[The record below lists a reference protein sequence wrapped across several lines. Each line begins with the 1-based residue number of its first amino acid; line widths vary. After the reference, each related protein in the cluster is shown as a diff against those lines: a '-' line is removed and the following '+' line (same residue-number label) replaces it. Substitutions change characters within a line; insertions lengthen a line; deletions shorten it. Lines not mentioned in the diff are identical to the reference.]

1 MVLEAELVLDEAARA
16 RLLSRFGEGAREW
29 CAGLPRL
36 VEEYCSRW
44 DLRLEHAQSGS
55 TSRVYFGWQ
64 RGRPGRPEREVVLK
78 VTPEP
83 PIARTEAA
91 ALRVWAATSH
101 AVALLDADPGGGALL
116 LERVRPGTKLRDAGA
131 RLPAREMAELL
142 IGLRAATGDLTH
154 QLPPLSERIEFIFG
168 LIRSRLTG
176 ARVAPLVDPGLV
188 TAGHELAR
196 TLAQTGPSALVHGD
210 LHLAN
215 ILIARQPR
223 QPRQPGQP
231 GQPGQSD
238 QPGRLVAIDP
248 RPCLGDPDFDA
259 VDWVLAPAA
268 AGTPDSS
275 PSSRSGPGSTSCA
288 VWSPAWT
295 PTGSGPGAGRRPS
308 SSSYS
313 TCITGRPTRGSRSCS
328 SWRPRHD
335 RNRLGSVRDD
345 QERTLDWRR
354 AVGRDVDGGAAPG
367 PARYGLTA
375 YHYDYQDARG
385 HNDRRIAAQARRGE
399 QRLARDR
406 LVAADAVRTA
416 RQCGIEVIEV
426 DGGQDAAAVADT
438 VAGHFLPH
446 LPISA

>member
-1 MVLEAELVLDEAARA
+1 M
-16 RLLSRFGEGAREW
+16 
-29 CAGLPRL
+29 
-36 VEEYCSRW
+36 
-44 DLRLEHAQSGS
+44 
-55 TSRVYFGWQ
+55 
-64 RGRPGRPEREVVLK
+64 LK

-83 PIARTEAA
+83 LIARAEAA
-91 ALRVWAATSH
+91 ALRAWAATSH

-116 LERVRPGTKLRDAGA
+116 LERVRPGTKLWDAGA
-131 RLPAREMAELL
+131 RPPAREMAELL
-142 IGLRAATGDLTH
+142 IGLRAATGDLAH

-196 TLAQTGPSALVHGD
+196 TLAQTGPTALVHGD

-215 ILIARQPR
+215 ILIARQP
-223 QPRQPGQP
+223 GQP
-231 GQPGQSD
+231 G

-268 AGTPDSS
+268 AGTPEQQIDELCGVV
-275 PSSRSGPGSTSCA
+275 PGLDADRLWAWCQATAVIIVVQHLHNRPADARIPFLAPAGGPRMTVTDWDPFA
-288 VWSPAWT
+288 TIRNALID
-295 PTGSGPGAGRRPS
+295 PGL
-308 SSSYS
+308 
-313 TCITGRPTRGSRSCS
+313 
-328 SWRPRHD
+328 PRAM
-335 RNRLGSVRDD
+335 RLGSLVSDP
-345 QERTLDWRR
+345 ER
-354 AVGRDVDGGAAPG
+354 
-367 PARYGLTA
+367 
-375 YHYDYQDARG
+375 
-385 HNDRRIAAQARRGE
+385 AQQ
-399 QRLARDR
+399 QRLAQDR

-438 VAGHFLPH
+438 VAGHFLPY